1 MQHSLTKSTSFGKRH
16 LVLIL
21 AIVFG
26 VMCSALSQLPGW
38 QAGAQTPIN
47 DQIAFDR
54 NGDMYLINSDGT
66 GIVSRGKGFGPAFS
80 PDGTQ
85 IVFTFRDT
93 VDTTVI
99 YKMSSDGTG
108 RIQLTETFQEHGAAW
123 SPDGTQIVFVSE
135 REDPEYL
142 LGALPQKSAVEL
154 GRGQY
159 HPR

>member
-66 GIVSRGKGFGPAFS
+66 G
-80 PDGTQ
+80 
-85 IVFTFRDT
+85 
-93 VDTTVI
+93 
-99 YKMSSDGTG
+99 

-142 LGALPQKSAVEL
+142 PGALPQKSAVEL